1 MFLTVICHK
10 HEVLGLSVGS
20 YCITCSF
27 LLLPNLLHLE
37 ACASLHPL
45 DKKLTMSTS
54 APSQFIS
61 IGDRQQT
68 HLPGAQGIEAMLAI
82 KANHFC

>member
-1 MFLTVICHK
+1 
-10 HEVLGLSVGS
+10 
-20 YCITCSF
+20 
-27 LLLPNLLHLE
+27 LE